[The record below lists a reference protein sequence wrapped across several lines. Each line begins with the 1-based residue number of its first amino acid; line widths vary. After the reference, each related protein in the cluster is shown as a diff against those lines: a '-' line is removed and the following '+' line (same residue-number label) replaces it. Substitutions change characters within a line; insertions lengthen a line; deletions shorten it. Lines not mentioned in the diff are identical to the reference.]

1 MSSSVV
7 FFSESGIVGK
17 VQRDFP
23 NARNDIAWSIM
34 MDADW
39 CPYDNTPTDYYD
51 LGVITIPKTRPDINV
66 KELKKHCDKIAIMQE
81 GPHWYFQ
88 DYTVEQQFQFVQ
100 TLREA
105 DWVWC
110 HNQSDVGYYEGLGC
124 EDVRVMRTL
133 MLPEGL
139 PPKGCSKDKSG
150 IILGGNFTSWYSGL
164 DSYLIAQAVDDKI
177 TNVSMGRKQ
186 PQEDLIDDITYL
198 PYMTWRQ
205 WIDECSKYKVG
216 VHMMRTHAA
225 GTFSMNLSYH
235 STPCLGYKG
244 LDTQD
249 LLHPQT
255 TVEVGDIKGAS
266 TILKRLYED
275 KYFYQECSEQTKEL
289 FDYLYSEA
297 AWLEDFKK
305 VNKEFNNG

>member
-1 MSSSVV
+1 MNVV
-7 FFSESGIVGK
+7 FFSESGLVGK
-17 VQRDFP
+17 APRNHP

-34 MDADW
+34 MNADW

-51 LGVITIPKTRPDINV
+51 LGVVTIPKTRPDINV
-66 KELKKHCDKIAIMQE
+66 EELKKHCDKIVIMQE

-88 DYTVEQQFQFVQ
+88 DYSVEQQFQFVQ

-110 HNQSDVGYYEGLGC
+110 HNESDIGYYEGLGC
-124 EDVRVMRTL
+124 QDVRVMRTL
-133 MLPEGL
+133 MIPEGL
-139 PPKGCSKDKSG
+139 PAKGYSTDKSG

-164 DSYLIAQAVDDKI
+164 DSYLIAQAVEDKI

-198 PYMTWRQ
+198 PYMSWRE
-205 WIDECSKYKVG
+205 WINECSKYKVG

-235 STPCLGYKG
+235 STPCLGYSG

-266 TILKRLYED
+266 IILKRLYESD
-275 KYFYQECSEQTKEL
+275 NFYQECSEQTKEL
-289 FDYLYSEA
+289 FDKYYTEE

-305 VNKEFNNG
+305 VNEEFNNG

>member
-1 MSSSVV
+1 MNVV
-7 FFSESGIVGK
+7 FFSESGLVGK
-17 VQRDFP
+17 APRNHP

-34 MDADW
+34 MNADW

-51 LGVITIPKTRPDINV
+51 LGVVTIPKTRPDINV
-66 KELKKHCDKIAIMQE
+66 EELKKHCDKIVIMQE

-88 DYTVEQQFQFVQ
+88 DYSVEQQFQFVQ

-110 HNQSDVGYYEGLGC
+110 HNESDIGYYEGLGC
-124 EDVRVMRTL
+124 QDVRVMRTL
-133 MLPEGL
+133 MIPEGL
-139 PPKGCSKDKSG
+139 PAKGYSTDKSG

-164 DSYLIAQAVDDKI
+164 DSYLIAQAVEDKI

-198 PYMTWRQ
+198 PYMSWRQ

-235 STPCLGYKG
+235 STPCLGYSG

-266 TILKRLYED
+266 TILKRLYESD
-275 KYFYQECSEQTKEL
+275 NFYQECSEQTKEL
-289 FDYLYSEA
+289 FDKYYTEE

>member
-1 MSSSVV
+1 MKVV
-7 FFSESGIVGK
+7 FFSESGLVGK
-17 VQRDFP
+17 APRNHP
-23 NARNDIAWSIM
+23 NARNDIAWSVM
-34 MDADW
+34 MNADW

-51 LGVITIPKTRPDINV
+51 LGVVTIPKTRPDINV
-66 KELKKHCDKIAIMQE
+66 EELKKHCDKIVIMQE

-110 HNQSDVGYYEGLGC
+110 HNKSDVGYYEGLGC

-133 MLPEGL
+133 MIPEGL
-139 PPKGCSKDKSG
+139 PAKGYSKDKSG

-164 DSYLIAQAVDDKI
+164 DSYLIAQAVEDKI

-198 PYMTWRQ
+198 PYMSWRE
-205 WIDECSKYKVG
+205 WINECSKYKVG

-225 GTFSMNLSYH
+225 GTFSMNLSYM
-235 STPCLGYKG
+235 STPCLGYRG

-266 TILKRLYED
+266 TILKRLYESD
-275 KYFYQECSEQTKEL
+275 NFYQECSEQTKEL
-289 FDYLYSEA
+289 FDKYYTEE

>member
-1 MSSSVV
+1 MKVV
-7 FFSESGIVGK
+7 FFSESGLVGK
-17 VQRDFP
+17 APKNHP

-34 MDADW
+34 MNADW

-51 LGVITIPKTRPDINV
+51 LGVVTIPKTRPDINV
-66 KELKKHCDKIAIMQE
+66 EELKKHCDKIVIMQE

-88 DYTVEQQFQFVQ
+88 DYSVEQQFQFVQ

-110 HNQSDVGYYEGLGC
+110 HNESDIGYYEGLGC
-124 EDVRVMRTL
+124 QDVRVMRTL
-133 MLPEGL
+133 MIPEGL
-139 PPKGCSKDKSG
+139 PAKGYSTDKSG

-164 DSYLIAQAVDDKI
+164 DSYLIAQAVEDKI

-198 PYMTWRQ
+198 PYMSWRQ

-235 STPCLGYKG
+235 STPCLGYSG

-266 TILKRLYED
+266 IILKRLYESD
-275 KYFYQECSEQTKEL
+275 NFYQECSEQTKEL
-289 FDYLYSEA
+289 FDKYYTEE

>member
-1 MSSSVV
+1 MKVV
-7 FFSESGIVGK
+7 FFSESGLVGK
-17 VQRDFP
+17 APKNHP

-34 MDADW
+34 MNADW

-51 LGVITIPKTRPDINV
+51 LGVVTIPKTRPDINV
-66 KELKKHCDKIAIMQE
+66 EELKKHCDKIVIMQE

-88 DYTVEQQFQFVQ
+88 DYSVEQQFQFVQ

-110 HNQSDVGYYEGLGC
+110 HNESDIGYYEGLGC
-124 EDVRVMRTL
+124 QDVRVMRTL
-133 MLPEGL
+133 MIPEGL
-139 PPKGCSKDKSG
+139 PAKGYSTDKSG

-164 DSYLIAQAVDDKI
+164 DSYLIAQAVEDKI

-198 PYMTWRQ
+198 PYMSWRE
-205 WIDECSKYKVG
+205 WINECSKYKVG

-235 STPCLGYKG
+235 STPCLGYSG

-266 TILKRLYED
+266 IILKRLYESD
-275 KYFYQECSEQTKEL
+275 NFYQECSEQTKEL
-289 FDYLYSEA
+289 FDKYYTEE

-305 VNKEFNNG
+305 VNKEFR

>member
-1 MSSSVV
+1 MKVV
-7 FFSESGIVGK
+7 FFSESPITGK
-17 VQRDFP
+17 VDRRHP
-23 NARNDIAWSIM
+23 NCRNDLAWSILM
-34 MDADW
+34 NADW
-39 CPYDNTPTDYYD
+39 CPYDNEPTDYYD
-51 LGVITIPKTRPDINV
+51 LGVITIPKTRPDIDIE
-66 KELKKHCDKIAIMQE
+66 ELKKHCDKIVIMQE

-100 TLREA
+100 ALRQA

-110 HNQSDVGYYEGLGC
+110 HNKSDVSYYEGLGC

-133 MLPEGL
+133 MLPDGL
-139 PPKGCSKDKSG
+139 KSAQYSSDKKG

-164 DSYLIAQAVDDKI
+164 DSYLIAQSVDDKI

-186 PQEDLIDDITYL
+186 SQEDFIDDITYL
-198 PYMTWRQ
+198 PYMTWRE
-205 WIDECSKYKVG
+205 WIEECSKYKVG

-235 STPCLGYKG
+235 GTPCLGYFG

-255 TVEVGDIKGAS
+255 TVEIGDIKGAQN
-266 TILKRLYED
+266 ILKRLYED
-275 KYFYQECSEQTKEL
+275 KFFYHECSEQTKEL
-289 FDYLYSEA
+289 YDKYYSEE
-297 AWLEDFKK
+297 AWLAEFKK
-305 VNKEFNNG
+305 INKEFKDM